1 MNLGDFSSVANLASN
16 LAVLVS
22 LLFLGLQVRQG
33 NRNQRSLMQQGR
45 SGRNVELLARLSEP
59 NLAKLMSRAAGNEE
73 LTDAEYY
80 QLYGYMTSVFWS
92 YEDCFLQFRA
102 GMLDAQSW
110 SSDNAT
116 LKRLLAN
123 PVYRAVWKA
132 ARSALGDDYRSF
144 VDGLASESR
153 SSAQINMANVLRQYI
168 AEERQARE

>member
-45 SGRNVELLARLSEP
+45 TGRNVELLTRLTEP
-59 NLAKLMSRAAGNEE
+59 ALAELMSRAVRNEE
-73 LTDAEYY
+73 LTDAECY

-110 SSDNAT
+110 SSDNTT

-132 ARSALGDDYRSF
+132 ARGALGEDYRSF

-153 SSAQINMANVLRQYI
+153 PSAQMNMPNVLRQYI
-168 AEERQARE
+168 AEERQAR

>member
-1 MNLGDFSSVANLASN
+1 MNLGDFSSVTTLASN

-45 SGRNVELLARLSEP
+45 TGRNVELLTRLTEP
-59 NLAKLMSRAAGNEE
+59 GLAKLMSRAAGNEE

-116 LKRLLAN
+116 LKRILAN

-132 ARSALGDDYRSF
+132 ARGALGEDYRNF
-144 VDGLASESR
+144 VDALASESR
-153 SSAQINMANVLRQYI
+153 SSTPFNMPNVLRQYI
-168 AEERQARE
+168 AEERQAG

>member
-1 MNLGDFSSVANLASN
+1 MNLGDFSSLANLASN

-22 LLFLGLQVRQG
+22 LLFLGLQVRQA

-45 SGRNVELLARLSEP
+45 SGRNVELLTRLSEP
-59 NLAKLMSRAAGNEE
+59 GLAKLMSRVAGNEE
-73 LTDAEYY
+73 FTDAEYY

-123 PVYRAVWKA
+123 PVYRAVWRA
-132 ARSALGDDYRSF
+132 ARGALGEEYRSF
-144 VDGLASESR
+144 VDGLASEAR
-153 SSAQINMANVLRQYI
+153 PGAQISMANVLRQYI
-168 AEERQARE
+168 AEEKQAR